1 MTPLSRHDR
10 VLLAVTVAVVMFG
23 ILGATAKRR
32 IARIRDDRRRI
43 ERVESDIRAQRAK
56 IDARDEWMAQYDRV
70 RDRMPVVSTTE
81 QVEAKWF
88 SMMYEKAQQAGLDL
102 PKLGKQAER
111 ERDGVCLLPLEARD
125 WKGTLQSLVDFI
137 VSLEAEGAMFEIS
150 RLHVKPVPKE
160 QGYLNGSFTLTCA
173 FLRSDDEPA
182 APLFSSPAPSSPS
195 PAPASGKDSPSD
207 PDAGSD
213 PVSDSDS
220 SPDPEATT
228 P

>member
-10 VLLAVTVAVVMFG
+10 VLLAVTAAVVLFG
-23 ILGATAKRR
+23 FLGATAKRR
-32 IARIRDDRRRI
+32 IARIRSDRRSI

-56 IDARDEWMAQYDRV
+56 IAARDDWMAEYDRV
-70 RDRMPVVSTTE
+70 RDRMPVVGTGE

-88 SMMYEKAQQAGLDL
+88 SLMYAKAEEAGLAV

-111 ERDGVCLLPLEARD
+111 VRDGVCLLPIEAKN

-150 RLHVKPVPKE
+150 RLHVKPVPNE
-160 QGYLNGSFTLTCA
+160 QGYLNGTFTLTCA

-182 APLFSSPAPSSPS
+182 AAKFASPS
-195 PAPASGKDSPSD
+195 PTSSEAPAP
-207 PDAGSD
+207 
-213 PVSDSDS
+213 
-220 SPDPEATT
+220 
-228 P
+228 

>member
-88 SMMYEKAQQAGLDL
+88 SMMYEKAQYTNNNDNA
-102 PKLGKQAER
+102 
-111 ERDGVCLLPLEARD
+111 
-125 WKGTLQSLVDFI
+125 
-137 VSLEAEGAMFEIS
+137 
-150 RLHVKPVPKE
+150 
-160 QGYLNGSFTLTCA
+160 
-173 FLRSDDEPA
+173 
-182 APLFSSPAPSSPS
+182 
-195 PAPASGKDSPSD
+195 
-207 PDAGSD
+207 
-213 PVSDSDS
+213 
-220 SPDPEATT
+220 
-228 P
+228 